1 MARKTTPLT
10 NTQVK
15 QAKPREKEYN
25 LADGQGLYLRVKPN
39 GSKLWIFN
47 YYRPFTKARA
57 NLSFGTYPDLS
68 IAKAREMRTEAR
80 ELLAQDIDPKSHRE
94 ELERGQKAAMENTLG
109 KVCKQWLTLKQ
120 SKVSADHAKDIY
132 RSLELHILDKLGKKP
147 IHQIKAPVVIDI
159 LQPLAAKGSL
169 ETVRRVCQRI
179 NEVMGYAVNT
189 GLIDNNPLAK
199 ISEAFEAPKKQH
211 MATLP
216 PDQLPTLMKAIANA
230 SIKRTTRCLILWQ
243 LHTMTRPGEAA
254 GTRWDEIDLE
264 NAVWTIPGERM
275 KKGKEHTVPLSPQ
288 CLAILETMREISGNR
303 EHVFPSDRNPRSH
316 ANPSTANMALKR
328 MKFGGKLVSH
338 GLRALASTTLNEQEF
353 APDIIEA
360 ALAHVDKNE
369 VRRAYNRAQYLEQR
383 RKMMEWWSQH
393 IDQAATSNMD
403 TIGGKC
409 GLRIVTP

>member
-25 LADGQGLYLRVKPN
+25 LADGQGLYLRVKTN
-39 GSKLWIFN
+39 GSKLWLFN

-94 ELERGQKAAMENTLG
+94 ELELGHKTALENTLL
-109 KVCKQWLTLKQ
+109 KISKDWLAVKKT
-120 SKVSADHAKDIY
+120 KVSADHAKDIY

-159 LQPLAAKGSL
+159 LRPVAAKGSL
-169 ETVRRVCQRI
+169 ETVRRVCQRL

-189 GLIDNNPLAK
+189 GLIDHNPLAK
-199 ISEAFEAPKKQH
+199 ISEAFEAPQKQH

-216 PDQLPTLMKAIANA
+216 PDQLPNLMQAIANA

-254 GTRWDEIDLE
+254 GTRWDEIDTNKAL
-264 NAVWTIPGERM
+264 WIIPGERM
-275 KKGKEHTVPLSPQ
+275 KKGKEHIIPLSTQ
-288 CLAILETMREISGNR
+288 CLAILETMKEISGNR
-303 EHVFPSDRNPRSH
+303 DHVFPSDRNPRSH

-338 GLRALASTTLNEQEF
+338 GLRALASTSIGRIN
-353 APDIIEA
+353 
-360 ALAHVDKNE
+360 
-369 VRRAYNRAQYLEQR
+369 
-383 RKMMEWWSQH
+383 
-393 IDQAATSNMD
+393 AT
-403 TIGGKC
+403 
-409 GLRIVTP
+409 PP